1 VHYVFL
7 SHDVDWSLQGPGRDH
22 ILARRDRFDQ
32 ETIRDIDIQNP
43 YNNIND
49 YITIEEKFGVRSTFF
64 FRTNYE
70 NGKLVDYEQDIQ
82 TLLRGGWE
90 IGLHCDQASVD
101 NFDSMYQEKKELE
114 SITKKTVKANRSHYL
129 AFSERLPITLNELGF
144 IYDSSVVESKNR
156 IINNTRGYFLLKNV
170 IEFPIT
176 IMDAYLFTY
185 MHISEDKIINTFMNA
200 LDCARKYNKNF
211 NIITIVWHANVLKM
225 KGGRK
230 YKDILE
236 YLSCQEDVKLVNG
249 IELTKIININSRK
262 VAGANPL
269 SLKA

>member
-1 VHYVFL
+1 MQYVFL
-7 SHDVDWSLQGPGRDH
+7 SHDVDWSFQGPGRDH

-70 NGKLVDYEQDIQ
+70 NGRCTDYEDNIQ
-82 TLLRGGWE
+82 TLSRGGWE
-90 IGLHCDQASVD
+90 IGLHCDPASID

-129 AFSERLPITLNELGF
+129 AFSERLPIILNELGF

-156 IINNTRGYFLLKNV
+156 LSNNIGRYFLLNNV

-185 MHISEDKIINTFMNA
+185 MHVSEDKIIDAFMSA

-269 SLKA
+269 SLKT

>member
-7 SHDVDWSLQGPGRDH
+7 SHDVDWPLQGPGRDH
-22 ILARRDRFDQ
+22 ILARRSRFDQ

-43 YNNIND
+43 YNNINE
-49 YITIEEKFGVRSTFF
+49 YITVEEKFEVRSTFF

-70 NGKLVDYEQDIQ
+70 NGKFIDYERDIQ
-82 TLLRGGWE
+82 TLVRGGWE
-90 IGLHCDQASVD
+90 VGLHCDPTSID
-101 NFDSMYQEKKELE
+101 NFNSMYQEKKELE
-114 SITKKTVKANRSHYL
+114 SITRTTVKANRSHFL
-129 AFSERLPITLNELGF
+129 AYSERLRIILNKLGF
-144 IYDSSVVESKNR
+144 LYDSSVMESKNR
-156 IINNTRGYFLLKNV
+156 ICSNAKGYFLLNNV

-185 MHISEDKIINTFMNA
+185 MHMPEDKIVNTFMDA
-200 LDCARKYNKNF
+200 LDCARRYNRIF
-211 NIITIVWHANVLKM
+211 NIITVVWHSNVLKM

-249 IELTKIININSRK
+249 IELANIVNK
-262 VAGANPL
+262 LKLL
-269 SLKA
+269 ST

>member
-32 ETIRDIDIQNP
+32 ETIRNIDIQNP
-43 YNNIND
+43 YNSIND
-49 YITIEEKFGVRSTFF
+49 YIAIEEKFGARSTFF

-101 NFDSMYQEKKELE
+101 NFDSMY
-114 SITKKTVKANRSHYL
+114 RL
-129 AFSERLPITLNELGF
+129 AGF

-156 IINNTRGYFLLKNV
+156 ISNNTRGYFLLKNV

-176 IMDAYLFTY
+176 IMDAYMFTY
-185 MHISEDKIINTFMNA
+185 MHISEDKIINTFMYA
-200 LDCARKYNKNF
+200 LDCSRKYNKIF
-211 NIITIVWHANVLKM
+211 NIITMVWHANVLKM

-249 IELTKIININSRK
+249 IELAKIVNINSRK